1 MQMVFC
7 YYLVAWN
14 EGLPK
19 AAPLLWR
26 CDLIFSAVKQTASL
40 PLIHL
45 AGGEFGLRQ
54 AGQPTDLWVKSVA
67 ALGRQP
73 VWANDGAR
81 MTEAI
86 GLWLADMAAG
96 FCKLSYSW
104 AWVGKGAERL
114 KWEWMYWSCC
124 RYENDTRKL
133 IFTGGG
139 THCWRRQTVCDVD
152 KLLKSRWRK
161 WMEERCIPDLKE

>member
-7 YYLVAWN
+7 YYLVTWN

-19 AAPLLWR
+19 TAPLLWW
-26 CDLIFSAVKQTASL
+26 CDLIFSAERQTASL

-54 AGQPTDLWVKSVA
+54 AGQPTDLWVKSLAV
-67 ALGRQP
+67 LGRQP

-104 AWVGKGAERL
+104 AWVGKGAAQL

-124 RYENDTRKL
+124 CYENDTHKL
-133 IFTGGG
+133 FLQEGEHTAGEGNLFMTYI
-139 THCWRRQTVCDVD
+139 W
-152 KLLKSRWRK
+152 S
-161 WMEERCIPDLKE
+161 

>member
-1 MQMVFC
+1 MVFR

-19 AAPLLWR
+19 AAPLWWR
-26 CDLIFSAVKQTASL
+26 CDLIFSAERQTASF

-45 AGGEFGLRQ
+45 AGGALGLRQ
-54 AGQPTDLWVKSVA
+54 AGQPTDLWVKSLA

-86 GLWLADMAAG
+86 GL
-96 FCKLSYSW
+96 
-104 AWVGKGAERL
+104 
-114 KWEWMYWSCC
+114 
-124 RYENDTRKL
+124 
-133 IFTGGG
+133 
-139 THCWRRQTVCDVD
+139 
-152 KLLKSRWRK
+152 
-161 WMEERCIPDLKE
+161 

>member
-1 MQMVFC
+1 MQMVFH

-26 CDLIFSAVKQTASL
+26 CDLIFLAERQTASL

-54 AGQPTDLWVKSVA
+54 VGQPTDLWVKSLAV
-67 ALGRQP
+67 LGRQP
-73 VWANDGAR
+73 VWANDGAP

-86 GLWLADMAAG
+86 GLWLADTAAG
-96 FCKLSYSW
+96 FCKLSDSQ
-104 AWVGKGAERL
+104 AWVVKGQ
-114 KWEWMYWSCC
+114 S
-124 RYENDTRKL
+124 
-133 IFTGGG
+133 
-139 THCWRRQTVCDVD
+139 
-152 KLLKSRWRK
+152 S
-161 WMEERCIPDLKE
+161 